1 MLYSKCCESSS
12 QVKKKLG
19 ARQGFG
25 ERCAVRTRKSR
36 GAHLL
41 LSYGE
46 TELGA
51 QKDHLEDFT
60 PTRASDSAPIWSRQ
74 QVGGKLRIYF

>member
-1 MLYSKCCESSS
+1 MPCVLKPDNSFLE
-12 QVKKKLG
+12 

-51 QKDHLEDFT
+51 Q
-60 PTRASDSAPIWSRQ
+60 
-74 QVGGKLRIYF
+74 